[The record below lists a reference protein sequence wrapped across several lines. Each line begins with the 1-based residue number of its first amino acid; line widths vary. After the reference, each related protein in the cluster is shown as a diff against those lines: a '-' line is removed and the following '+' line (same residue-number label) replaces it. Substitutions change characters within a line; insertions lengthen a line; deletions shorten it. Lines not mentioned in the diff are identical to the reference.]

1 MKVKVQGCGFDFSQ
15 RRRLFAWESWLGR
28 GPGGLGCPAGVAPAL
43 TLSPVL
49 LTQVNMGILIA
60 VTRVISQ
67 ISADNYKIHG
77 DPSAFK

>member
-1 MKVKVQGCGFDFSQ
+1 MLEK
-15 RRRLFAWESWLGR
+15 
-28 GPGGLGCPAGVAPAL
+28 PGWGVGAPRWTQMSCRCAPAL

-49 LTQVNMGILIA
+49 LVQVNIGILIA

-67 ISADNYKIHG
+67 ISAENYKIHG